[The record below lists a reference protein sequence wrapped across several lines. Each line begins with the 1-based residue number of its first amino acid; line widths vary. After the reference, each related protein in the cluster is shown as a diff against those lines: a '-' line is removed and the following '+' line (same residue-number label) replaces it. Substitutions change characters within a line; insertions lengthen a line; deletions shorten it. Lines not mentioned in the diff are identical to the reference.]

1 MEIHPLRKF
10 EKTLQCKSDKS
21 VTHRAVMFNAM
32 LTGARATVENPL
44 ISEDTLSTVECMRR
58 LGADIEV
65 GGNEIRIINGGIR
78 NNAELD
84 CGNSGTTMRLLAG
97 LLSGRVGKSFYLGGD
112 ASLSARPMKRVVE
125 PLGRMGAKIECSGFP
140 PLSISGAP
148 LVGID
153 YEMPVKSAQV
163 KSAILL
169 AALNASGVTTVHE
182 STKSRDHTEKM
193 LAAMGADITVT
204 DACVSIVGGA
214 KLSPVNVRV
223 CGDISSAAFL
233 FALAAGMR
241 GGRVTVKNVGIN
253 PTRTGIIDV
262 LKAMGADVE
271 IENRTDKVEPTAD
284 ITVSGRVRKPV
295 TVGGNIIPRLIDELP
310 VIAVLTALC
319 EGESVIKDAA
329 ELKVKESDRI
339 AATVK
344 LLKDLGVEA
353 EQTDDGMR
361 VFGKGYI
368 EGGACADS
376 MGDHRMAM
384 AAAVAMSLSEKGGTL
399 VGTQAC
405 AVSYPDFFEIL
416 TQ

>member
-182 STKSRDHTEKM
+182 STKSREHTEKM
-193 LAAMGADITVT
+193 LAAMGADKARARRGLRRVPERTLFT
-204 DACVSIVGGA
+204 LCLLGGGLGGVLGM
-214 KLSPVNVRV
+214 K
-223 CGDISSAAFL
+223 AFRHKTRHRK
-233 FALAAGMR
+233 FALGFPLILAGWC
-241 GGRVTVKNVGIN
+241 
-253 PTRTGIIDV
+253 V
-262 LKAMGADVE
+262 L
-271 IENRTDKVEPTAD
+271 
-284 ITVSGRVRKPV
+284 
-295 TVGGNIIPRLIDELP
+295 LW
-310 VIAVLTALC
+310 
-319 EGESVIKDAA
+319 
-329 ELKVKESDRI
+329 
-339 AATVK
+339 
-344 LLKDLGVEA
+344 LLMFNK
-353 EQTDDGMR
+353 
-361 VFGKGYI
+361 I
-368 EGGACADS
+368 
-376 MGDHRMAM
+376 
-384 AAAVAMSLSEKGGTL
+384 
-399 VGTQAC
+399 
-405 AVSYPDFFEIL
+405 
-416 TQ
+416 